1 MILLYVNVNF
11 TVQNIGDYKDVIKC
25 QSCVSVQEKLSKE
38 DMPEERASSL
48 ASPLVFVSAS
58 GFDFSVS

>member
-25 QSCVSVQEKLSKE
+25 QSCVSVQEKSKE

-48 ASPLVFVSAS
+48 ALPLVFVSAS